1 MKSKHK
7 KLCGSLAGAL
17 FLISSSA
24 AYADKGQPPSETP
37 PAQPTNQQRTINQLL
52 QRIEALEK
60 KLSAMETKSPTEER
74 LAKIEGKIEQV
85 REESSA
91 ANIDNS
97 FALAGYGLV
106 GLMKERGDG
115 EKDKTSFT
123 TSFNPIFLY
132 SYQDKFLF
140 TGELELSLSPDG
152 ETEVE
157 LEQAHLTYDL
167 GEHAL
172 INAGRFLLPFGTF
185 SERLH
190 PAWINKLGMNTP
202 INYNTKVGIFAGALR
217 DNGLQFRGHIPLGEV
232 SKGTFQAFTTNGPT
246 YVAVGS
252 DERLRFGSSVNLRQ
266 SSPTVG
272 GRLGF
277 LPIPNAEIGLSYM
290 AGKITNASD
299 NTNRR
304 FRTASLDAE
313 YHRGGFEARAEYI
326 NLSHDLDDGSS
337 VNSRGLYAQ
346 LSSRLTILNS
356 SLSKFEGVLRYG
368 QVRRDKILGNFQNA
382 RETSFGVNYYHAPF
396 IKSTLSFSNY
406 SVNELDRID
415 LTTSFAF

>member
-1 MKSKHK
+1 MKIKHK
-7 KLCGSLAGAL
+7 KLCTTLAGAL
-17 FLISSSA
+17 FLISSGA

-37 PAQPTNQQRTINQLL
+37 PTQPADQQQTINQLL
-52 QRIEALEK
+52 LRIEALEK
-60 KLSAMETKSPTEER
+60 KLGTMETKPPAEER

-91 ANIDNS
+91 ANIDNN
-97 FALAGYGLV
+97 FALAGYGIV
-106 GLMKERGDG
+106 SLMKERGDG
-115 EKDKTSFT
+115 GTGDKTSLT
-123 TSFNPIFLY
+123 ANFNPIFLY

-140 TGELELSLSPDG
+140 TGELELGLSSDG
-152 ETEVE
+152 ETEAE
-157 LEQAHLTYDL
+157 LEQAHLTYNL
-167 GEHAL
+167 GEHTL

-202 INYNTKVGIFAGALR
+202 INYNKGAGIFSGALR
-217 DNGLQFRGHIPLGEV
+217 NNGLQFRGHIPLGEV
-232 SKGTFQAFTTNGPT
+232 SKGTFQAFTTSGPT

-252 DERLRFGSSVNLRQ
+252 DERLRFGSSVDL

-290 AGKITNASD
+290 GGKIQRATDNA
-299 NTNRR
+299 NRR
-304 FRTASLDAE
+304 YRAASLDAE
-313 YHRGGFEARAEYI
+313 YHLRGFEVRGEYVD
-326 NLSHDLDDGSS
+326 LAHDLDNGES
-337 VNSRGLYAQ
+337 VKSRGLYAQ
-346 LSSRLTILNS
+346 LSSPLTILNA

-368 QVRRDKILGNFQNA
+368 RVRRDKRLGDFQNVK
-382 RETSFGVNYYHAPF
+382 ETSFGINYYHAPF
-396 IKSTLSFSNY
+396 IKSALSFSNY

-415 LTTSFAF
+415 LSTSFAF